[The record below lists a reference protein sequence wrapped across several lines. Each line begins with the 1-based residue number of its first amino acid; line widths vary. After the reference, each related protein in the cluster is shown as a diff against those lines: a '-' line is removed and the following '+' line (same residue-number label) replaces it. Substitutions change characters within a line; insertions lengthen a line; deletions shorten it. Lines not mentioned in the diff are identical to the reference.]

1 MKFDFPFFERNKE
14 DQLFKEVFGNEA
26 GSQMIAVLSK
36 MFHVFKIIQTPDP
49 YIAAFQE
56 GQRSVIIRIMEILH
70 QDLDAVKRKHD
81 RLKDEHEK
89 RQQNPY

>member
-1 MKFDFPFFERNKE
+1 MNFPFFERTHE
-14 DQLFKEVFGNEA
+14 DELFKEVFGNEA
-26 GSQMIAVLSK
+26 GKEMVAVLSK

-81 RLKDEHEK
+81 QMKSEHEK
-89 RQQNPY
+89 RQQQPYS